1 MQCKEQFDN
10 KYDKINK
17 ILVSGNIDK
26 ETWTKLNKTFI
37 TRTTKEIYSGD
48 YMKDEIINYYKELY
62 ESTSNPEKEI
72 REIFLSKI
80 NEILLILLSQSDI
93 KNERPIWPPKSHALD
108 YNGFSQ
114 SEIEKIIRGKTISEE
129 IINFNN
135 LLREICETKEN
146 SELFIHQT
154 SKSILF
160 KKKDN
165 IKGGIDI
172 RVINILPGWLI
183 ILEKLALPKIRKL
196 IAEKINQQQFGFR
209 EGSDCNMAKIL
220 TWYNSSKLGYKK
232 LLLIDIRKAFDS
244 IIRIKLKKMIQTDF
258 TDKEKLLLLNFIDI
272 YDQITL
278 DILGKEIY
286 PTRGGPQGSSIVPL
300 LFCYYIEHAIKSCKL
315 NIPFKLQLYA
325 DDIIDQAKTI
335 ENLNDI
341 YYTLKNELDKIGLV
355 INTDKCDI
363 ISDNENDVI
372 KDNTNDIIIMP
383 KKKGKYL
390 GQLINNMGVIENII
404 ETKTF
409 GKLINKISIFNGF
422 AKSSKIRIFKIF
434 LISKVNHLL
443 PLIVL
448 SGNLEASWKCIRK
461 IIFKNILD
469 KHTLPLET
477 AVALGP
483 GYYNII
489 IRPLI
494 KFSRR

>member
-1 MQCKEQFDN
+1 MYSKEQFDN

-93 KNERPIWPPKSHALD
+93 QNERPIWPPKSYALD

-183 ILEKLALPKIRKL
+183 ILEKLALPKIRKF

-300 LFCYYIEHAIKSCKL
+300 RPTSFLL
-315 NIPFKLQLYA
+315 LY
-325 DDIIDQAKTI
+325 
-335 ENLNDI
+335 
-341 YYTLKNELDKIGLV
+341 
-355 INTDKCDI
+355 
-363 ISDNENDVI
+363 
-372 KDNTNDIIIMP
+372 
-383 KKKGKYL
+383 
-390 GQLINNMGVIENII
+390 
-404 ETKTF
+404 
-409 GKLINKISIFNGF
+409 
-422 AKSSKIRIFKIF
+422 
-434 LISKVNHLL
+434 
-443 PLIVL
+443 
-448 SGNLEASWKCIRK
+448 
-461 IIFKNILD
+461 
-469 KHTLPLET
+469 
-477 AVALGP
+477 
-483 GYYNII
+483 
-489 IRPLI
+489 
-494 KFSRR
+494 